1 MDLRITFQTQ
11 LNRQTAALRKQ
22 TDTLARL
29 QQQASTGLRV
39 QSPSDDPVATA
50 QLLRLRSEDGRRD
63 AQQANGS
70 TVQTKLDQAN
80 TQLLDASSIL
90 SRAREIATDGAS
102 DGNDPTA
109 FETMAREVD
118 GLIDRMMTLANARD
132 DGKALFGGTS
142 TQQDPFVVTSTDS
155 FGRPATVA
163 YQGSDDPA
171 VVTVGQGQQVDML
184 QSGESIFQR
193 PGQDVFQ
200 ALIGLRDLLRN
211 TGGLPLGSQRQ
222 ALSQQVG
229 TLDQSQQ
236 AILDSVGGVSASL
249 ESIQGINNRLGDL
262 KLQGQTDISN
272 LESADISQ
280 VVVQLTAQQNL
291 LTSTLA
297 VTRMS
302 FDQNLLD
309 LLR

>member
-22 TDTLARL
+22 TDALARL

-142 TQQDPFVVTSTDS
+142 TKRDPFVVTSTDS

-171 VVTVGQGQQVDML
+171 AVTVGQGQQVDML
-184 QSGESIFQR
+184 QPGESIFQR

-249 ESIQGINNRLGDL
+249 ESIQGINNRLSDL